1 MEYIEKLSYL
11 GKYSKYSNDIVNEK
25 VKEYIDYVLRTDLYN
40 ANVFL
45 CKLSEEYKDYSHLY
59 ILECICNYIVKIYAN
74 VRLDYIYKRDYNSY
88 DILQSLKDR
97 YYNVKKVYDLFDRK
111 HDERV
116 SHYIYGQVIDFQ
128 QARRERT
135 RKYS

>member
-11 GKYSKYSNDIVNEK
+11 GKYSKYSNGIVDEK

-45 CKLSEEYKDYSHLY
+45 CKLSEKYKDYSHLY

-74 VRLDYIYKRDYNSY
+74 VRLDYIYKRDYDSY

-97 YYNVKKVYDLFDRK
+97 YYNVKSVYDLYNRIYKMK
-111 HDERV
+111 HNIKDN
-116 SHYIYGQVIDFQ
+116 VIDFQ
-128 QARRERT
+128 QVKRERI

>member
-1 MEYIEKLSYL
+1 MKKVEKLSYL
-11 GKYSKYSNDIVNEK
+11 GKYSKYRNDIVDEK

-74 VRLDYIYKRDYNSY
+74 VRLDYIYLRDYDNY
-88 DILQSLKDR
+88 DILQSLKER
-97 YYNVKKVYDLFDRK
+97 YDNVKSVYDLFDRK

-116 SHYIYGQVIDFQ
+116 CHHTYGQVIDFQ
-128 QARRERT
+128 QAKRERI